1 MTEVQ
6 SNASVGRPLKVP
18 TIQELPPL
26 VARSTLAIIDE
37 SVRFLRINL
46 GMLLGI
52 TAVILLPLQF
62 IVLALPGSA
71 LRGARPDRTADII
84 FGSLNQPSA
93 IGTLLG
99 TLVFESIALFTI
111 ATIYGHLASIW
122 YSRGSISGEELLIA
136 SIKRSP
142 RIVVAWAITHV
153 LLAAAGALSLGA
165 FAVIIGPMFM
175 VVAPVMGAEQLG
187 IIDAIKRSWI
197 LCSSRFIGSIILYVA
212 VAVAGQVIDLSIRT
226 APTLILGQV
235 DVPVWISS
243 GVFDV
248 VGSIVVQSF
257 TAASAVVFYLDTRV
271 RREGIDLTMA
281 IDEKFAPNRKRV
293 RRG

>member
-6 SNASVGRPLKVP
+6 SNASVGRPLRVP

-37 SVRFLRINL
+37 SLRFLRINP

-71 LRGARPDRTADII
+71 LRGVRPDRTTDII
-84 FGSLNQPSA
+84 FGSLDQPSA
-93 IGTLLG
+93 IGNLLG
-99 TLVFESIALFTI
+99 TLVFESVALFTV
-111 ATIYGHLASIW
+111 ATVYGHLISIW
-122 YSRGSISGEELLIA
+122 YSRESVSGEELLIA

-142 RIVVAWAITHV
+142 RIIAAWTLTHLILALTGPISGGLLV
-153 LLAAAGALSLGA
+153 LL
-165 FAVIIGPMFM
+165 FGPMFM
-175 VVAPVMGAEQLG
+175 VVAPALGAEKLGPIKAIERSWTLCGSRLMGA
-187 IIDAIKRSWI
+187 
-197 LCSSRFIGSIILYVA
+197 IILYVA
-212 VAVAGQVIDLSIRT
+212 VAAAGQIIDASIRF
-226 APTLILGQV
+226 APTALLGQL
-235 DVPVWISS
+235 DVPIWITN

-248 VGSIVVQSF
+248 IGSIVVQSF
-257 TAASAVVFYLDTRV
+257 TAATAVMFYLDTRV

-281 IDEKFAPNRKRV
+281 IGEKFAPNRNRV